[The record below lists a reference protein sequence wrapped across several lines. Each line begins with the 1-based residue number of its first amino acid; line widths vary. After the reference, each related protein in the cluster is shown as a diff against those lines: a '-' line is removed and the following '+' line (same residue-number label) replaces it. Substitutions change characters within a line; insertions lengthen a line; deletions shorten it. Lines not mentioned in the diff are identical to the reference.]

1 MAVQRDRFLAR
12 DLRETVVRKPREGNA
27 VCLPHDVGVG
37 RKDPGAVL
45 PRLERVLSKPARDRR
60 RRDVGD
66 ATLDDK
72 PMQLSA

>member
-27 VCLPHDVGVG
+27 VCLQHEVGVG

-60 RRDVGD
+60 RGDVGN
-66 ATLDDK
+66 AALDDK
-72 PMQLSA
+72 PMRLSA